1 MSAENDRME
10 ALLHA
15 RKMVEVL
22 RAKLVD
28 SAGVQTVA
36 TDGLTVTY
44 SQGRDGL
51 LGQLK
56 YWERQVQELE
66 GNHSSATTIRLS
78 GGL

>member
-15 RKMVEVL
+15 RKMVDAL

-28 SAGVQTVA
+28 AAGVQTVA

-56 YWERQVQELE
+56 YWERQVQKLE
-66 GNHSSATTIRLS
+66 GNGSGAATINLS

>member
-1 MSAENDRME
+1 VSAASDKAE
-10 ALLHA
+10 ALRHA
-15 RKMVEVL
+15 REMVAAL
-22 RAKLVD
+22 RAKMVD
-28 SAGVQTVA
+28 AAGVQTVA

-56 YWERQVQELE
+56 YWERQVQKLE
-66 GNHSSATTIRLS
+66 GNGSGSATIDLS